1 MNDYTILFV
10 IYTPF
15 EGFLPKRMAELESR
29 AKLDKVSQV
38 VVTPENYITVLNGL
52 QSDTVHLIELHPD
65 TSVDFGTS
73 VKYFDRLVHLKELIE
88 KIKIHNN

>member
-38 VVTPENYITVLNGL
+38 VVTPHNYDTVLQGL
-52 QSDTVHLIELHPD
+52 QADTVHLIKLHPD
-65 TSVDFGTS
+65 NSVDIKTY
-73 VKYFDRLVHLKELIE
+73 VEYFERINHLEELIE
-88 KIKIHNN
+88 KIKAHNI